1 MVDILIIN
9 YEFNPPKILSE
20 NKINF
25 LNLSN
30 EIEILKNKVLLIKD
44 LVDGIHFTDS
54 VLGIPRVSSVTMA
67 SIIKKSEIP
76 IKISCSVR
84 TRDRN
89 FTSMCQFVSD
99 AINTKVE
106 SLLIILGDKSG
117 NDINGY
123 KISPSKIVSELNAK
137 RFNEFIKINLSI
149 PNKLNNIN
157 KIKKKIV
164 ANPNSF
170 VTQSIESIEDLG
182 NIVDIVKP
190 YNIKII
196 ACIMLPS
203 KNNERSAKAIGL
215 NWKRYEKEPIEF
227 IKNAGKIA
235 DEILITSPNHF
246 KLAKEILTLIK
257 SY

>member
-1 MVDILIIN
+1 MISILIIN

-25 LNLSN
+25 SNLLN
-30 EIEILKNKVLLIKD
+30 EIKIVNNKVLDIEN

-54 VLGIPRVSSVTMA
+54 VLGIPRISSVTMA
-67 SIIKKSEIP
+67 NIVKKSKNS

-89 FTSMCQFVSD
+89 LTSMCQFVSD
-99 AINTKVE
+99 AINTKVD
-106 SLLIILGDKSG
+106 SLLIILGDQSKTEMKD
-117 NDINGY
+117 NI
-123 KISPSKIVSELNAK
+123 ISPSKIVRELNSK
-137 RFNEFIKINLSI
+137 GFNEFIKINLSI
-149 PNKLNNIN
+149 PSKLNSIN
-157 KIKKKIV
+157 KIQKKID

-182 NIVDIVKP
+182 NIVDIIKP
-190 YNIKII
+190 YNIKVI

-215 NWKRYEKEPIEF
+215 DWKEYEKEPIEF
-227 IKNAGKIA
+227 IRNAGKIA

-246 KLAKEILTLIK
+246 SLAKEILMRIK
-257 SY
+257 NF